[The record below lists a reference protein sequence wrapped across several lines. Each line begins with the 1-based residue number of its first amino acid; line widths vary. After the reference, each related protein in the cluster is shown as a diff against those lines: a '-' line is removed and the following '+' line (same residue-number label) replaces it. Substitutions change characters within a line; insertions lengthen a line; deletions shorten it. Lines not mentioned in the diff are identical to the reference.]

1 MEISMEEI
9 CKKGYRV
16 IVQHENFTEV
26 QGIHYGICLI
36 KVRYSKNGI
45 EVTRPNLGQYSPT
58 DKKLMKSVWQ
68 EWEKIP
74 TGSNPTQVGGA
85 K

>member
-1 MEISMEEI
+1 M
-9 CKKGYRV
+9 
-16 IVQHENFTEV
+16 IVKEMDFTEV

-36 KVRYSKNGI
+36 KVRHSKNGI
-45 EVTRPNLGQYSPT
+45 EVTRPNLGQYSLT

-74 TGSNPTQVGGA
+74 AESNPTLIGGS